1 MDIKMQNICFSPT
14 LRRYVFID
22 YGLSRIISEVKGHK
36 TLTRFRGSLLFC
48 SKEMKECFKTGE
60 ERNIDLYYND
70 CASLIQIFSLLNK
83 IKNIGEKFK
92 PNLLLTSM
100 PI

>member
-1 MDIKMQNICFSPT
+1 
-14 LRRYVFID
+14 
-22 YGLSRIISEVKGHK
+22 
-36 TLTRFRGSLLFC
+36 
-48 SKEMKECFKTGE
+48 MKECFKTGE